1 MPDSVEATVRGNI
14 QTMVGGLKA
23 NRSITT
29 RKGGSPFHFLR
40 VLKYSRPYMRYL
52 YPALTCVVIVAM
64 TYSVNILAILPT
76 IQLIVDK
83 QGVPAWMRQ
92 HVVESRYSLI
102 LADAEPDRPASI
114 AKVKAKRDTAGPT
127 TDHPLSKI
135 GVRDTVTHL
144 DGEPL
149 DSLALFTALAG
160 ARDGQAIRLTLLD
173 EGTRQPYDVSLSAG
187 PLSRLDASLRRV
199 ATWLP
204 QETTKRARMM
214 TLGAVLAVVFLIGLI
229 GAVCRFFG
237 EYLIALVAGRTIVAI
252 RRKMYDRVLNLP
264 LARFQIAGISDL
276 TSRFVQDS
284 QDIYRGLNFVFAK
297 TLREPLKAM
306 FAFGAALIIDWRIT
320 LVTVAAAPLAA
331 VLIRRFGKI
340 IRRANKGLLEG
351 YARMLGALEGALTGI
366 RVVKGYTMERYERR
380 HLHAVDQQM
389 LKQQLKIARTEA
401 LSSPVF
407 EIIGRIVAT
416 GAILYFAHLMFEDR
430 MSLARFATL
439 AACMAAIFDPIR
451 KMSSFYNRIQQAN
464 AAVDRVFEVIDQP
477 DETTESPSRAS
488 LPQLQREIEFRDVRF
503 TYPGT
508 EMPALDGISLT
519 VRRGERVAIV
529 GPNGSGKTTLLSLL
543 MRFYEP
549 QEGEMLFDGRSVR
562 DYSIASLRKQM
573 SLITQET
580 VVFADTI
587 ANNIAYGDE
596 ELLRRIVLRNRHPD
610 RRYRLES
617 GEEKV
622 IAAAKAAYADEFIRE
637 KPDGY
642 NTYVGEHGTTLSG
655 GQCQR
660 LAIARAIL
668 RNAPIFIFDEATSQI
683 DAESEQKIHDAVER
697 FLEGRTA
704 LIIAHRFSTILQAD
718 RIVVMDRGRIVD
730 VGRHEELITRCE
742 LYKTL
747 YRTQIMDDTESTKP
761 PAKSVN

>member
-1 MPDSVEATVRGNI
+1 
-14 QTMVGGLKA
+14 MVGGLKA

-29 RKGGSPFHFLR
+29 RKGGSPFYFLR
-40 VLKYSRPYMRYL
+40 VLRFSRPYMRFL
-52 YPALTCVVIVAM
+52 YPALACVVVVAM

-83 QGVPAWMRQ
+83 QGVPSWMRQ
-92 HVVESRYSLI
+92 RVVESRYRLI
-102 LADAEPDRPASI
+102 LEDAEPGRSAQV
-114 AKVKAKRDTAGPT
+114 AKVKKEKAHSETTAERPFSEIRVH
-127 TDHPLSKI
+127 DLI
-135 GVRDTVTHL
+135 THL
-144 DGEPL
+144 DGEELDAPTLFKALSDADTGQPL
-149 DSLALFTALAG
+149 
-160 ARDGQAIRLTLLD
+160 RLTLRA
-173 EGTRQPYDVSLSAG
+173 EETREPYDVSLSAP
-187 PLSRLDASLRRV
+187 PLSRLDALLKRV
-199 ATWLP
+199 ASWLP
-204 QETTKRARMM
+204 QGTTQKARMT
-214 TLGAVLAVVFLIGLI
+214 TLGIVLGIVFLIGLV

-252 RRKMYDRVLNLP
+252 RRRMYDRVLSLP
-264 LARFQIAGISDL
+264 LARFQTAGISDM

-306 FAFGAALIIDWRIT
+306 FALGAALIIDWRIT
-320 LVTVAAAPLAA
+320 IVTMVAAPLAG

-351 YARMLGALEGALTGI
+351 FGRMLGALEGALTGI

-416 GAILYFAHLMFEDR
+416 GAVLYFAHLMFEDR

-477 DETTESPSRAS
+477 DETTESPARET
-488 LPQLQREIEFRDVRF
+488 LPRLEQEIEFRDVRF
-503 TYPGT
+503 SYPGT
-508 EMPALDGISLT
+508 ETPALDGISLT
-519 VRRGERVAIV
+519 VRRGERVAFV
-529 GPNGSGKTTLLSLL
+529 GPNGSGKTTLLSVL

-549 QEGEMLFDGRSVR
+549 QAGEMRFDGRNVR
-562 DYSIASLRKQM
+562 DYSIVSLRKQM

-596 ELLRRIVLRNRHPD
+596 ELLRRIVLQKRHPD
-610 RRYRLES
+610 RQYNLDN

-655 GQCQR
+655 GQRQR
-660 LAIARAIL
+660 IAIARAIL

-718 RIVVMDRGRIVD
+718 RIVVMDRGKIID

-747 YRTQIMDDTESTKP
+747 YRTQIMDDMETDD
-761 PAKSVN
+761 